1 MLLMKYFIGLDVHS
15 KSSTFAVI
23 NQEGQCV
30 LRKEVPTTEKSLES
44 VIDQIDGE
52 RHLVFEECHLAQ
64 WVYIALR
71 EKVDRLVVCNPV
83 YLAKKQGAKTDFRD
97 ALHLAQ
103 ELRTNH
109 VSPVY
114 HDNSHWIQLRTLVS
128 GYLDI
133 TGEIVRFK
141 NRLKGVFRSEA
152 ISTDENNFYKSCREK
167 ANQLSN
173 ESSKFVADNLFNQ
186 IEYLESEKEK
196 YKDKFHRNQKTYKPI
211 RNLMTIPGI
220 SLIRA
225 NIIVAI
231 VCTPERF
238 KNKHQFWGYCML
250 VRHIQESGGRIYG
263 NKRVHGRRELR
274 DCFIGAAESAMR
286 SDSTLRDY
294 YEALRA
300 RGESHQDAKVALA
313 RKVAS
318 LALSLLK
325 NNETYHDDWEERLR
339 KRTELRKNLL
349 KK

>member
-1 MLLMKYFIGLDVHS
+1 M
-15 KSSTFAVI
+15 
-23 NQEGQCV
+23 
-30 LRKEVPTTEKSLES
+30 
-44 VIDQIDGE
+44 
-52 RHLVFEECHLAQ
+52 
-64 WVYIALR
+64 
-71 EKVDRLVVCNPV
+71 
-83 YLAKKQGAKTDFRD
+83 
-97 ALHLAQ
+97 
-103 ELRTNH
+103 
-109 VSPVY
+109 
-114 HDNSHWIQLRTLVS
+114 
-128 GYLDI
+128 DI
-133 TGEIVRFK
+133 TGEIIRFK

-152 ISTDENNFYKSCREK
+152 IATDENNFYKSCREK
-167 ANQLSN
+167 VSQLKN
-173 ESSKFVADNLFNQ
+173 DYSKFVADNLFSQ

-196 YKDKFHRNQKTYKPI
+196 YKDKFHHNQKTYKPI
-211 RNLMTIPGI
+211 KNLMTIPGI

-313 RKVAS
+313 RKIAS

>member
-1 MLLMKYFIGLDVHS
+1 
-15 KSSTFAVI
+15 
-23 NQEGQCV
+23 
-30 LRKEVPTTEKSLES
+30 
-44 VIDQIDGE
+44 
-52 RHLVFEECHLAQ
+52 
-64 WVYIALR
+64 
-71 EKVDRLVVCNPV
+71 
-83 YLAKKQGAKTDFRD
+83 
-97 ALHLAQ
+97 
-103 ELRTNH
+103 
-109 VSPVY
+109 
-114 HDNSHWIQLRTLVS
+114 VS

-152 ISTDENNFYKSCREK
+152 IATDENNFYKSCREK

-274 DCFIGAAESAMR
+274 DCFIGAAEAAMR
-286 SDSTLRDY
+286 SNSTLRDY

-318 LALSLLK
+318 LALSLLN
-325 NNETYHDDWEERLR
+325 NNETYHDDWKERLR

-349 KK
+349 EK